1 MLQPRAGATLHES
14 ETALPKRVMLRA
26 AARRGLPGIIEASLV
41 PAAIFLLTSSFFGA
55 RMAMLAV
62 LFYAG
67 AAFLWRR
74 HRGRTMPT
82 LVVVTLCALAVRTL
96 VGVASGS
103 TFAYFVQPIAT
114 MVAIA
119 TVFVL
124 SVVLGRP
131 LVAHIAHD
139 FCPISPDVAKRPA
152 VIELFAGL
160 TVLWAVAQL
169 VTAAATLTLLLSL
182 NTTLF
187 VVLKPVVTL
196 GISAVAVAV
205 TIWWALRTAHREE
218 LVWATV

>member
-1 MLQPRAGATLHES
+1 
-14 ETALPKRVMLRA
+14 MLRA
-26 AARRGLPGIIEASLV
+26 VARRGLPGIIEASLI
-41 PAAIFLLTSSFFGA
+41 PAAIFLLTSSFLGA
-55 RMAMLAV
+55 RRAMLAV
-62 LFYAG
+62 LFWAG
-67 AAFLWRR
+67 ASFLWRR

-82 LVVVTLCALAVRTL
+82 LVVVTLSALSIRTL

-103 TFAYFVQPIAT
+103 TFAYFVQPVAT

-131 LVAHIAHD
+131 RVAHIAHD

-169 VTAAATLTLLLSL
+169 LTAAATLTLLLSL

-196 GISAVAVAV
+196 SISAAAVAV

-218 LVWATV
+218 LVFVTV

>member
-1 MLQPRAGATLHES
+1 MLQPRYDAAPHEP
-14 ETALPKRVMLRA
+14 ETALPKRTMLRV
-26 AARRGLPGIIEASLV
+26 AARRGLPGIIEASLI
-41 PAAIFLLTSSFFGA
+41 PAAIFVLANTFLGV
-55 RMAMLAV
+55 RMAMLGV
-62 LFYAG
+62 LLWG
-67 AAFLWRR
+67 AASFLWRR
-74 HRGRTMPT
+74 HRGHTMPT
-82 LVVVTLCALAVRTL
+82 LVAVTLCGLAVRTI

-114 MVAIA
+114 MVVIA

-131 LVAHIAHD
+131 VVAHIAHD

-160 TVLWAVAQL
+160 TVLWAAAQL
-169 VTAAATLTLLLSL
+169 VTAAATLTMLLSL

-187 VVLKPVVTL
+187 VVLKPVVTM
-196 GISAVAVAV
+196 GISAMAVAV

-218 LVWATV
+218 LVFATA